1 MLPPV
6 AAAVMYTHTRD
17 LPLPE
22 RAYLRAAGANGARH
36 EPKKTTEERL
46 WRGGRGQSSD
56 TAVGPLSRAVS
67 LRWLLLQRAFGGFE
81 MGE

>member
-46 WRGGRGQSSD
+46 WRGERSKFGHSGGPALARRESAVASVAARVRG
-56 TAVGPLSRAVS
+56 L
-67 LRWLLLQRAFGGFE
+67 
-81 MGE
+81 